1 MKISKLFV
9 LTALSLSASSAM
21 AAIVDGV
28 RQKPTVPRTF
38 TEFALND
45 TVYLYNVGADMFFC
59 GANDYNTRASVG
71 EKGHKIAFVEI
82 EDGVLFRDSAEA
94 KSAWKGVSVAEAAG
108 DNGIW
113 VDQPDWTYRFWNV
126 TKVGDAYRIENATK
140 TEIKD
145 MFLGWNGHA
154 DNTRMYFFA
163 ADELGDTAKVDWK
176 FMKPEVYQAYEASIA
191 VFLKAQELKVQL
203 DAAKEKNVNVAD
215 QENIYLNES
224 ATMEQLEDAITQVK
238 AAIAKAAEDAA
249 SVAKPAD
256 LTSSIA
262 NPNFDGHVSTGWKG
276 DAPGWGAGGQEPS
289 DVAEQYNK
297 NFDTYQE
304 LADMPKGVY
313 MLSANGFFRNADDG
327 WSEYKNGTNK
337 FAKLYAV
344 ADEKEM
350 TQPLTSRWSCLNTQ
364 PMAGNTDFGPE
375 AAEAQVTVDEVTY
388 YAPNNPAAARLY
400 FGKGFYQNNLF
411 FSIDG
416 GSVKLGVKK
425 TEDNSGT
432 DWTVFDNFKLTYFGN
447 KAEAYQYWLTE
458 AIKNGNKYDKNTQ
471 CTEDYLDAY
480 DNAAVGATA
489 STRDEVLAKLA
500 AIKSAEDSLIANI
513 NLWKDLA
520 ALYSEAE
527 AVQADRNI
535 SADWKE
541 DLQDEMNEV
550 ARAQKTLSLDN
561 DELRELIAE
570 FADIIS
576 ETKKHLAPGTD
587 CTYYLT
593 NADFQKGAEGWSGS
607 PAIGGDPNKC
617 AEAYNKKFDIYQE
630 LKNAPVG
637 VYEIEVQSF
646 FRLERDQA
654 AYDKWLAGTQTA
666 PGVVYMNQ
674 AETPLKCVFS
684 EPKADGILGYE
695 ADGQT
700 PIMYTESG
708 VNKFDGN
715 WYPNNMTTAAEAFAA
730 GLYKTSA
737 FGLVAKDGDPMRIG
751 VKGDCTGPNWAI
763 FDNFKLTYHEYRADV
778 VQSAMLSALNDLNTA
793 IEGKAYGKNVK
804 DSVTLIAQA
813 AADVDKEDGKA
824 MFAILTEVYDLNE
837 RTKTSIALFDKLTT
851 AKTSLASL
859 LESPINE
866 AAANDAALLC
876 DEIQGKIDQGNLTD
890 ADAKTYLE
898 QIAEMTTKVNTP
910 PYEDASDDD
919 PVPMTSLIQTPG
931 FEKIENEVKTNSI
944 EGWENPDGYNF
955 GNDDK
960 QKGAYALEFY
970 QKTFDMYQDI
980 IGLPNGTYEVGVQL
994 FNRIGGFDND
1004 YKEFAK
1010 NPKAAQAY
1018 LYAVSGGKTSS
1029 APAVCATA
1037 GALTKDPQITGESSQ
1052 TFEGTTY
1059 YMPNDMVSCGQFFDM
1074 GLYKTSLI
1082 VKVTENKL
1090 RIGVKKTEQIGDD
1103 WVLLDNFTLTYFGEN
1118 SQKEASDDVAGINTI
1133 NVRGAKSEFFTL
1145 DGRKTIAAQKGI
1157 FIQKIVLENGKV
1169 LVRKVQK

>member
-9 LTALSLSASSAM
+9 LTALSLSATGAT
-21 AAIVDGV
+21 AAFVNGE
-28 RQKPTVPRTF
+28 RQKPGVPQEF
-38 TEFALND
+38 TEFVEGD
-45 TVYLYNVGADMFFC
+45 TVYMYNVASKMFFR
-59 GANDYNTRASVG
+59 GGNDYDTRASVG
-71 EKGHKIAFVEI
+71 EKGFKVTFTRTD
-82 EDGVLFRDSAEA
+82 DGLELRDSVEKHKKWMATF
-94 KSAWKGVSVAEAAG
+94 VAADAG
-108 DNGIW
+108 NNDIW
-113 VDQPDWTYRFWNV
+113 VDNDTQANRFWSV
-126 TKVGDAYRIENATK
+126 EKVGDAYRISNTVKA
-140 TEIKD
+140 EITG
-145 MFLGWNGHA
+145 MCLGVSG
-154 DNTRMYFFA
+154 DPTNTRLFMLDPNELQS
-163 ADELGDTAKVDWK
+163 ADSVDWK

-215 QENIYLNES
+215 QEAVYQNES
-224 ATMEQLEDAITQVK
+224 ATMEQLEEAITQVK

-256 LTSSIA
+256 LTSSIT

-276 DAPGWGAGGQEPS
+276 TAPAWGAGGQEPS
-289 DVAEQYNK
+289 DVAEHYNK

-304 LADMPKGVY
+304 LTDMPKGVY
-313 MLSANGFFRNADDG
+313 MLSVNGFYRGSGDG
-327 WSEYKNGTNK
+327 WSEYKDGTNK
-337 FAKLYAV
+337 NGLIYAE
-344 ADEKEM
+344 ADGKTM
-350 TQPLTSRWSCLNTQ
+350 TQPFTTRWSCLNTDA
-364 PMAGNTDFGPE
+364 MAGATDFGPE
-375 AAEAQVTVDEVTY
+375 AAEASVTENEVTY

-400 FGKGFYQNNLF
+400 FGKGWYQNQLF
-411 FSIDG
+411 FSADG
-416 GSVKLGVKK
+416 GAVKLGVKK
-425 TEDNSGT
+425 TVSVTN

-458 AIKNGNKYDKNTQ
+458 ALKNGNKYDLNTQ
-471 CTEDYLDAY
+471 CTESYLNAY
-480 DNAAVGATA
+480 NNAAVGATA

-500 AIKSAEDSLIANI
+500 AVKSVEDSLIENI
-513 NLWKDLA
+513 KLWNQLA
-520 ALYSEAE
+520 ALYAE
-527 AVQADRNI
+527 AQRTQADKNI
-535 SADWKE
+535 DVKWK
-541 DLQDEMNEV
+541 DALQDDMGDVE
-550 ARAQKTLSLDN
+550 
-561 DELRELIAE
+561 DEQRRLELNNHDLRELIAQFE
-570 FADIIS
+570 ETIS
-576 ETKKHLAPGTD
+576 ETKKHLAPDTD
-587 CTYYLT
+587 CTYYLK

-607 PAIGGDPNKC
+607 PAIGGNPNKC
-617 AEAYNKKFDIYQE
+617 AEAYDKKFDIYQE
-630 LKNAPVG
+630 VKNAPVG

-646 FRLERDQA
+646 FRLKRAQE
-654 AYDKWLAGTQTA
+654 AYDLYLAGNQIA

-674 AETPLKCVFS
+674 AETPLKCVFD
-684 EPKADGILGYE
+684 EPVLDGILGTDPVTQE
-695 ADGQT
+695 
-700 PIMYTESG
+700 PIKYTGSTDQ
-708 VNKFDGN
+708 FDNN
-715 WYPNNMTTAAEAFAA
+715 WYPNDMTTAAEAFAA
-730 GLYKTSA
+730 GMYKASA

-763 FDNFKLTYHEYRADV
+763 FDNFKLTYRAFKPEIV
-778 VQSAMLSALNDLNTA
+778 QAATQSALTDLNT
-793 IEGKAYGKNVK
+793 ILEGKNYGKNVK
-804 DSVTLIAQA
+804 DSVSLIAVA
-813 AADVDKEDGKA
+813 VAEADKEDGEA
-824 MFAILTEVYDLNE
+824 LFAILTEVYDLNE
-837 RTKTSIALFDKLTT
+837 RAKTSVALFDKLTT

-859 LESPINE
+859 IESAINE

-898 QIAEMTTKVNTP
+898 KIAEMTTKVNTP
-910 PYEDASDDD
+910 PYETASDDE

-944 EGWENPDGYNF
+944 EGWENATGYNF
-955 GNDDK
+955 GNDDT

-1004 YKEFAK
+1004 YEEFVK

-1037 GALTKDPQITGESSQ
+1037 GALTNDPAIANESSY
-1052 TFEGTTY
+1052 TADGTTY

-1074 GLYKTSLI
+1074 DLYKTSLI

-1090 RIGVKKTEQIGDD
+1090 RIGVKKTEQISSD
-1103 WVLLDNFTLTYFGEN
+1103 WVLLDNFTLLYFGEN

-1145 DGRKTIAAQKGI
+1145 DGRKTNAAQKGI